1 MIAIGGFTK
10 AHNALLSLMDL
21 SQRKKCDFRHVVLKR
36 FTEIERNDFSFIYI
50 HLLVGMSM
58 CLKPIVRLQKATF
71 DLVHHPMSLAMS
83 SCPSRR
89 FNISWW
95 NTTTLKG

>member
-36 FTEIERNDFSFIYI
+36 FTEIERNDFSFIMFYLYPPCWNVNVLEANSPTSKG
-50 HLLVGMSM
+50 HL
-58 CLKPIVRLQKATF
+58 
-71 DLVHHPMSLAMS
+71 
-83 SCPSRR
+83 
-89 FNISWW
+89 
-95 NTTTLKG
+95 